1 MVAYDCK
8 NEEVFN
14 LGTSVRKAMIIGN
27 ISELYLISQWYL
39 DGAYSEDPHMLL
51 GY

>member
-1 MVAYDCK
+1 MATYDFK

-14 LGTSVRKAMIIGN
+14 LGTSVRNAMIKGN

-39 DGAYSEDPHMLL
+39 HGGYLEDPHMLL
-51 GY
+51 DY